1 MKSSQCKVRALS
13 SLTRLGI
20 DPSWNPVVTVKVQL
34 FSLKVEMERPNR
46 ENSHR
51 DHQKRSPCLH
61 DLTKWEKMITNALPF
76 RSQRTSRCR
85 HENVKMDGQ
94 IISYQPG
101 KGDDRVG
108 SYIAEDPLTPQN
120 YYFEVKILDIGTNG
134 TIGVGLVSSNYPMYN
149 QPGWKELSVGFH
161 ADDGHL
167 YLSAGY
173 GDEFGPTS
181 TTGDTIGC
189 GIEFPTD
196 ADKYEILILQ
206 HVEVFF
212 THNGKKVGSTT
223 ISLPKSGLFPAVGLH
238 SRGEKVK
245 LNLEVN
251 VFVPALPPRDKRTSR
266 CRYEIVRVNGEV
278 ISYQPGKG
286 DDRVGLYTAGDPLTP
301 HNYYFEV
308 EILDI
313 GTDGLIGVGLVP
325 SNYPRYRQPGWE
337 QSSVGFHA
345 DDGHLYLSAGYGD
358 EFGPTSTTG
367 DTIGCG
373 IEFPTDADKDE
384 IVNLQLVEVFFTH
397 NGKKVGSTT
406 TALPRSGFFP
416 AVGLHSRGE
425 KVKLNLEAD
434 FLIPVF
440 DVERE
445 KPAFVSQDS
454 NRVRRCSILCSI
466 VSAVEIIVRIFFN
479 FFGFLNSTP
488 GNPTYTPTN
497 LSASEIIDN
506 HKSALASFGFD
517 TTKLDLDLPYLY
529 CIPKMHKNPYKQRF
543 IAGSS
548 KCSTKSVS
556 ILLTKVLSE
565 IKSGLQKY
573 CSTVYSRSGINH
585 MWILKNSKELLEHL
599 KSTHFSRVHSIKA
612 FDFSTLYTTIPH
624 SKLKG
629 RLAKI
634 ISNAFTSKNGN
645 RKYKFIVVNYDKTY
659 FVKEKSDS
667 ENKYTETDIIQML
680 NFLIDNI
687 FVVFG
692 GKVFQQIVG
701 IPMGTNCAPLLADIF
716 LYSYEAE
723 FIQSLVSEGKRYLAS
738 DFNFTYRYID
748 DVLSINN
755 PKFADYLSSIYP
767 SELEVKE
774 TTETNNSA
782 SYLDIMLSYDTDG
795 HMNTSLYDK
804 RDDFN
809 FSITN
814 FPFLSSNIPSSPA
827 YGVFISQLIRYA
839 RASTKYTDFVL
850 RARRLSDKLLSQGY
864 VCDRLTSS
872 LRKFYGRYGELVIH
886 YDVPLS
892 RMVNDILS

>member
-1 MKSSQCKVRALS
+1 MSIFKDPDVIKELTYLQEHYVITPADKASNNYTFTCK
-13 SLTRLGI
+13 
-20 DPSWNPVVTVKVQL
+20 K
-34 FSLKVEMERPNR
+34 
-46 ENSHR
+46 
-51 DHQKRSPCLH
+51 
-61 DLTKWEKMITNALPF
+61 
-76 RSQRTSRCR
+76 
-85 HENVKMDGQ
+85 
-94 IISYQPG
+94 
-101 KGDDRVG
+101 
-108 SYIAEDPLTPQN
+108 
-120 YYFEVKILDIGTNG
+120 YYFDS
-134 TIGVGLVSSNYPMYN
+134 LV
-149 QPGWKELSVGFH
+149 KELG
-161 ADDGHL
+161 
-167 YLSAGY
+167 
-173 GDEFGPTS
+173 
-181 TTGDTIGC
+181 
-189 GIEFPTD
+189 
-196 ADKYEILILQ
+196 
-206 HVEVFF
+206 
-212 THNGKKVGSTT
+212 
-223 ISLPKSGLFPAVGLH
+223 
-238 SRGEKVK
+238 
-245 LNLEVN
+245 
-251 VFVPALPPRDKRTSR
+251 
-266 CRYEIVRVNGEV
+266 
-278 ISYQPGKG
+278 
-286 DDRVGLYTAGDPLTP
+286 
-301 HNYYFEV
+301 
-308 EILDI
+308 
-313 GTDGLIGVGLVP
+313 
-325 SNYPRYRQPGWE
+325 
-337 QSSVGFHA
+337 
-345 DDGHLYLSAGYGD
+345 
-358 EFGPTSTTG
+358 
-367 DTIGCG
+367 
-373 IEFPTDADKDE
+373 
-384 IVNLQLVEVFFTH
+384 
-397 NGKKVGSTT
+397 
-406 TALPRSGFFP
+406 
-416 AVGLHSRGE
+416 
-425 KVKLNLEAD
+425 
-434 FLIPVF
+434 
-440 DVERE
+440 
-445 KPAFVSQDS
+445 
-454 NRVRRCSILCSI
+454 
-466 VSAVEIIVRIFFN
+466 
-479 FFGFLNSTP
+479 LNSTP

-517 TTKLDLDLPYLY
+517 TTNLDLDLPYLY

-573 CSTVYSRSGINH
+573 CSTVYSRSGINQ
-585 MWILKNSKELLEHL
+585 MWILKNSKELLENL
-599 KSTHFSRVHSIKA
+599 KSTHFSRVNSIKA

-624 SKLKG
+624 SKLKE
-629 RLAKI
+629 RLTKI

-767 SELEVKE
+767 PELEVKE

-892 RMVNDILS
+892 RMVDDILS